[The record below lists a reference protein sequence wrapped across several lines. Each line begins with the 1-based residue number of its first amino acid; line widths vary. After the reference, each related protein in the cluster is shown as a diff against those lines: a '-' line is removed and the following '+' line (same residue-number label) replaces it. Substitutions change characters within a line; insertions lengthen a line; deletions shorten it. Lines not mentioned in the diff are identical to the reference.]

1 MANTKVTTRVIAD
14 DAITS
19 DKLASGLT
27 LGGVTTFAGA
37 VSFGDNNI
45 TNVGSI
51 ALDILKGDADDNTN
65 ITFAGSDTITV
76 NPAGTQRLSVN
87 TNGISVTGTA
97 TATTFSGALSGTI
110 ASATTATTQSASDNT
125 TKVATTAYVTTAVS
139 NLVDSSPAALNTLNE
154 LAAALGDNENY
165 ATETATLIGTKLPL
179 AGGTLTGPLVVD
191 TDTEHQIKI
200 DASSASGA
208 SMHINSAG
216 GYAYTV
222 YQNTNATWRTGAYG
236 GTNYII
242 RNHSTGLDE
251 FTLTSAGY
259 LGLGGS
265 PTYPLDVTTASGH
278 SYIRTISTA
287 SNTRAALL
295 TTGEDSSGN
304 AVNGYFGSV
313 GDANEIEIASLTNH
327 QIKMYVNN
335 TPAKG
340 VIINTDGNFLPQ
352 QDVEILDNKKLKVG
366 SGGDL
371 QIYHDASNSYIK
383 SSTGWLNMPTGGN
396 GVSIANS
403 DFSEQIARFLLNG
416 ACELYYNGEKTL
428 ETTAT
433 GINVFD
439 TGGTPYIDLKTGST
453 LQGRIYADTNQMIID
468 ANNSTTI
475 QMKHAGVMQAAFN
488 TNVNSSGDGGL
499 AITSGKRLGFDESGT
514 RSWTVKA
521 TGGNLQVFS
530 GDGGGS
536 FYISMSTYLAN
547 TLQQALPSTGL
558 AHTQAGW
565 GRTFYM
571 SMDWSS
577 VARTLTL
584 HTNSSY
590 FQAKVTV
597 ATQQSNGGSDNNRWV
612 EGIWSNNHTTHLWK
626 EFVDEGFTGQNETYT
641 VGVGDSASNSGKL
654 VIARAY
660 QANASGTFR
669 VKVEN
674 VGYVGSMTYAIT

>member
-1 MANTKVTTRVIAD
+1 MATKVKLIETGAVTGNIIPDGGIA
-14 DAITS
+14 TG
-19 DKLASGLT
+19 KLANDA
-27 LGGVTTFAGA
+27 VTTIKISDA
-37 VSFGDNNI
+37 NI
-45 TNVGSI
+45 THAKLHTSMDLTGKTVTV
-51 ALDILKGDADDNTN
+51 ATA
-65 ITFAGSDTITV
+65 AGS
-76 NPAGTQRLSVN
+76 
-87 TNGISVTGTA
+87 TN
-97 TATTFSGALSGTI
+97 
-110 ASATTATTQSASDNT
+110 TTAAASTAFVQQELTTLIGGAPST
-125 TKVATTAYVTTAVS
+125 
-139 NLVDSSPAALNTLNE
+139 LNDLNE
-154 LAAALGDNENY
+154 LAAAINDDSNY
-165 ATETATLIGTKLPL
+165 NSTLTTALATKLPL
-179 AGGTLTGPLVVD
+179 AGGTMTGQLVVD

-200 DASSASGA
+200 DASSSAGS
-208 SMHINSAG
+208 SMHLNTAG

-222 YQNTNATWRTGAYG
+222 YENSTATWRTGAYG
-236 GTNYII
+236 GANYII

-265 PTYPLDVTTASGH
+265 PTYPLDVATASGH
-278 SYIRTISTA
+278 SYIRAISTA

-335 TPAKG
+335 TPTKG
-340 VIINTDGNFLPQ
+340 VIINTDGNLLPQ
-352 QDVEILDNKKLKVG
+352 QDVEILDNKKLKIG

-371 QIYHDASNSYIK
+371 QIYHNGSNSFIK
-383 SSTGWLNMPTGGN
+383 DAGVGELLVQSNLVAIQNAAATENMAKF
-396 GVSIANS
+396 I
-403 DFSEQIARFLLNG
+403 ENG
-416 ACELYYNGEKTL
+416 AVQLYYNDEKTL

-433 GINVFD
+433 GINVYD
-439 TGGTPYIDLKTGST
+439 AGGTPYIDLKTGST

-468 ANNSTTI
+468 ANNSSTI
-475 QMKHAGVMQAAFN
+475 QIKHAGVMQAQFVAN
-488 TNVNSSGDGGL
+488 AIAGDGGL
-499 AITSGKRLGFDESGT
+499 QMSTGKRLGLDESGT
-514 RSWTVKA
+514 RSWSVKA

-536 FYISMSTYLAN
+536 FYISMSTYLGN

-558 AHTQAGW
+558 AHDQAGW
-565 GRTFYM
+565 GRTYYM

-577 VARTLTL
+577 LARTLTL

-597 ATQQSNGGSDNNRWV
+597 ATQQSNGGTDNNRWV

-660 QANASGTFR
+660 QGSASGTFR

-674 VGYVGSMTYAIT
+674 VGYIGSMTYAVT

>member
-1 MANTKVTTRVIAD
+1 MATKVKLIETGAVTGNIIPDGGIA
-14 DAITS
+14 TG
-19 DKLASGLT
+19 KLANDA
-27 LGGVTTFAGA
+27 VTTIKISDA
-37 VSFGDNNI
+37 NI
-45 TNVGSI
+45 THAKLHTSMDLTGKTVTV
-51 ALDILKGDADDNTN
+51 ATA
-65 ITFAGSDTITV
+65 AGS
-76 NPAGTQRLSVN
+76 
-87 TNGISVTGTA
+87 TN
-97 TATTFSGALSGTI
+97 
-110 ASATTATTQSASDNT
+110 TTAAASTAFVQQELTTLIGGAPST
-125 TKVATTAYVTTAVS
+125 
-139 NLVDSSPAALNTLNE
+139 LNDLNE
-154 LAAALGDNENY
+154 LAAAINDDSNY
-165 ATETATLIGTKLPL
+165 NSTLTTALATKLPL
-179 AGGTLTGPLVVD
+179 AGGTMTGQLVVD

-200 DASSASGA
+200 DASSSAGA
-208 SMHINSAG
+208 SMHLNTAG

-222 YQNTNATWRTGAYG
+222 YENSTATWRTGAYG
-236 GTNYII
+236 GANYII

-265 PTYPLDVTTASGH
+265 PTYPLDVATASGH
-278 SYIRTISTA
+278 SYIRAISTA

-335 TPAKG
+335 TPTKG
-340 VIINTDGNFLPQ
+340 VIINTDGNLLPQ
-352 QDVEILDNKKLKVG
+352 QDVEILDNKKLKIG

-371 QIYHDASNSYIK
+371 QIYHNGSNSFIK
-383 SSTGWLNMPTGGN
+383 DAGVGELLVQSNLVAIQNAAATENMAKF
-396 GVSIANS
+396 I
-403 DFSEQIARFLLNG
+403 ENG
-416 ACELYYNGEKTL
+416 AVQLYYNDEKTL

-433 GINVFD
+433 GINVYD
-439 TGGTPYIDLKTGST
+439 AGGTPYIDLKTGST

-468 ANNSTTI
+468 ANNSSTI
-475 QMKHAGVMQAAFN
+475 QIKHAGVMQAQFVAN
-488 TNVNSSGDGGL
+488 AIAGDGGL
-499 AITSGKRLGFDESGT
+499 QMSTGKRLGLDESGT
-514 RSWTVKA
+514 RSWSVKA

-536 FYISMSTYLAN
+536 FYISMSTYLGN

-558 AHTQAGW
+558 AHDQAGW
-565 GRTFYM
+565 GRTYYM

-577 VARTLTL
+577 LARTLTL

-597 ATQQSNGGSDNNRWV
+597 ATQQSNGGTDNNRWV

-660 QANASGTFR
+660 QGSASGTFR

-674 VGYVGSMTYAIT
+674 VGYIGSMTYAVT

>member
-1 MANTKVTTRVIAD
+1 MATKVKTGVID
-14 DAITS
+14 SGAITS
-19 DKLASGLT
+19 ALITDAS
-27 LGGVTTFAGA
+27 
-37 VSFGDNNI
+37 I
-45 TNVGSI
+45 T
-51 ALDILKGDADDNTN
+51 ADDLHT
-65 ITFAGSDTITV
+65 TLDLTGKTV
-76 NPAGTQRLSVN
+76 TV
-87 TNGISVTGTA
+87 A
-97 TATTFSGALSGTI
+97 TA
-110 ASATTATTQSASDNT
+110 SASDNDT
-125 TKVATTAYVTTAVS
+125 SVASTAYVTTAIA
-139 NLVDSSPAALNTLNE
+139 NLADSAPSTLNTLNE
-154 LAAALGDNENY
+154 LAAALGDDANFSTTVTNSI
-165 ATETATLIGTKLPL
+165 ATKLPL
-179 AGGTLTGPLVVD
+179 AGGTMTGQLVVD
-191 TDTEHQIKI
+191 TDSEHQIKI
-200 DASSASGA
+200 DASSSAGA
-208 SMHINSAG
+208 SMHLNTAG

-222 YQNTNATWRTGAYG
+222 YQNADATWRTGAYG

-259 LGLGGS
+259 LGLGGA

-340 VIINTDGNFLPQ
+340 VIINTDGNLLPQ
-352 QDVEILDNKKLKVG
+352 QDVEILDNKKLKLG
-366 SGGDL
+366 NSGDL
-371 QIYHDASNSYIK
+371 EIFYDASQTNAFIQNHVGGGIYNRARTNWVVQTNA
-383 SSTGWLNMPTGGN
+383 STGGADDAIKAL
-396 GVSIANS
+396 
-403 DFSEQIARFLLNG
+403 QNG
-416 ACELYYNGEKTL
+416 AVELYYDNEKTL

-439 TGGTPYIDLKTGST
+439 AGGTPYIDLKTGST

-475 QMKHAGVMQAAFN
+475 QMKHAGVQQAAFV

-499 AITSGKRLGFDESGT
+499 AIASGKRLGFDESGT

-521 TGGNLQVFS
+521 VSGQLGVYS
-530 GDGGGS
+530 GDGAGN
-536 FYISMSTYLAN
+536 FYISMATLLNS
-547 TLQQALPSTGL
+547 TLQQNLPSTGL

-565 GRTFYM
+565 GYTYYM

-577 VARTLTL
+577 LARTLTL

-597 ATQQSNGGSDNNRWV
+597 ATQQSNGGTDNNRWV

-654 VIARAY
+654 IIARAY

-674 VGYVGSMTYAIT
+674 VGYVGNMTWAIT